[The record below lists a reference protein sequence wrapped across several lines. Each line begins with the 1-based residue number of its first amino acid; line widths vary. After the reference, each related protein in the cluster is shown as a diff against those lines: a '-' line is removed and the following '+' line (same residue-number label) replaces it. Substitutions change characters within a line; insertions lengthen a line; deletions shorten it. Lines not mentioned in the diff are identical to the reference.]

1 MNLISNFENFGDTD
15 FQNMKIMIFYL
26 NCLFQLFYFIN
37 FNFLFINFFKMI
49 KNIFIEAEEFLNFS
63 LNEKNLLF
71 FIAYHEKSN
80 FL

>member
-1 MNLISNFENFGDTD
+1 
-15 FQNMKIMIFYL
+15 
-26 NCLFQLFYFIN
+26 
-37 FNFLFINFFKMI
+37 MI